1 MIDFKDLNNFID
13 KRNLDEIQ
21 YYLMSTRALS
31 KTKSMELLLKNIN
44 DSQIEDNFNKVEIFF

>member
-21 YYLMSTRALS
+21 YYLMSTKALS
-31 KTKSMELLLKNIN
+31 KTKSMDLLLKNIN
-44 DSQIEDNFNKVEIFF
+44 DPQIEENFNKV